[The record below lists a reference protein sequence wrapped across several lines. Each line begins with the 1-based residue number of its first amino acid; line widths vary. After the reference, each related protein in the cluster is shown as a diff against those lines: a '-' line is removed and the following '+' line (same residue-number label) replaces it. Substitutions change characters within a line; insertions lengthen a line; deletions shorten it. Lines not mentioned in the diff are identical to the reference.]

1 MTKWTWPHTLTVKF
15 ARAAKSEPAVNLI
28 VYLAI
33 RMTSKCDFWFGPFV
47 TDRAGMIKLSGE
59 MLDGEIDETIDLA
72 LMDYI
77 RPMGNV
83 ATISIEVPSR
93 DDLQRRIRQ
102 SKRCYP
108 VNAKRLAL
116 LITTCVNNVHTYEVR
131 RMIESGRNAKTIRI
145 LLNDRE

>member
-28 VYLAI
+28 VYLVI
-33 RMTSKCDFWFGPFV
+33 RMTFKCDFWFGPFV

-59 MLDGEIDETIDLA
+59 MLDGEIDETIDSA

-93 DDLQRRIRQ
+93 DELRRRVRQ
-102 SKRCYP
+102 GKIFYP
-108 VNAKRLAL
+108 ENAKCLAL
-116 LITTCVNNVHTYEVR
+116 LITTCINDVHTYDFR
-131 RMIESGRNAKTIRI
+131 RIIESGRNAKTIRI